1 MAVRSSQEDF
11 LLREIRKIGE
21 MIARA
26 LGFRSKQELPAARA
40 EIDSAYATLL
50 GPQAPMF
57 RVLDVESVVRL
68 VNDPRKLAVLARLT
82 AVDALSPGMRGKL
95 GAAAA
100 CGLTRDCDCRGRGKA
115 RPRVSGSD
123 GRAGRA
129 SSAVAENRRR
139 SAAARHEQLEN
150 RMHRSRT
157 FLR

>member
-68 VNDPRKLAVLARLT
+68 VNDARKLAVLARLT
-82 AVDALSPGMRGKL
+82 AVDAALAGDGGNADVRQQLHSRAIAIAEAAVKL
-95 GAAAA
+95 DPSYLEATDVLAE
-100 CGLTRDCDCRGRGKA
+100 L
-115 RPRVSGSD
+115 RV
-123 GRAGRA
+123 
-129 SSAVAENRRR
+129 
-139 SAAARHEQLEN
+139 Q
-150 RMHRSRT
+150 
-157 FLR
+157 